1 MNLPKLEKLMQT
13 FYDISSM
20 DIAIVDSKN
29 RIITRRYPG
38 NKFCA
43 QIHKCAD
50 CAKKC
55 TESDSLHMKQA
66 YNDRTTVAYTCPY
79 GIFEAISPIFE
90 NGHIIAYLFLGM
102 AVKDDPSQR
111 ELVLKSLL
119 SETNISAEEAEKL
132 VNEIPAYS
140 EEKLYA
146 LTDMLHIM
154 SEYIE
159 NNRLISDTAGS
170 IGLLAKRYIKN
181 NLSEKITLSDIAW
194 HLHCS
199 TVTLTEHF
207 KREFGITVMEYVLQK
222 RMQNAQKMLSSKNI
236 SIREVSESCGF
247 SSIEYFSKSFRAYFG
262 MSPREWRDSQ

>member
-29 RIITRRYPG
+29 RIITRRYSG

-102 AVKDDPSQR
+102 AIENESSQKDFA
-111 ELVLKSLL
+111 LKSLL
-119 SETNISAEEAEKL
+119 TEANISEQEAEKTL
-132 VNEIPAYS
+132 NEIPAYS
-140 EEKLYA
+140 K
-146 LTDMLHIM
+146 
-154 SEYIE
+154 
-159 NNRLISDTAGS
+159 
-170 IGLLAKRYIKN
+170 
-181 NLSEKITLSDIAW
+181 
-194 HLHCS
+194 
-199 TVTLTEHF
+199 
-207 KREFGITVMEYVLQK
+207 
-222 RMQNAQKMLSSKNI
+222 
-236 SIREVSESCGF
+236 
-247 SSIEYFSKSFRAYFG
+247 KSYT
-262 MSPREWRDSQ
+262 P